1 MLYATLASIWTVV
14 LLVAFVL
21 IVAWAWSRRRKKAFD
36 EASRIPLEEDEA
48 PPQEDKS

>member
-1 MLYATLASIWTVV
+1 MLYATLESIWTAV

-21 IVAWAWSRRRKKAFD
+21 IVAWAWSSSRKKAFE

-48 PPQEDKS
+48 PQQEDKP